1 MFVLNA
7 AMMLDTAKR
16 KTEPK
21 RAGLRPQISLV
32 LVQMG
37 PAAALA
43 SKYAPPIHVYPDADF
58 KSDAMVG
65 IAVLFAD

>member
-7 AMMLDTAKR
+7 AMMLETAKR

-21 RAGLRPQISLV
+21 RAGLRPQMSLV

-43 SKYAPPIHVYPDADF
+43 SKYAPPIHV
-58 KSDAMVG
+58 
-65 IAVLFAD
+65 